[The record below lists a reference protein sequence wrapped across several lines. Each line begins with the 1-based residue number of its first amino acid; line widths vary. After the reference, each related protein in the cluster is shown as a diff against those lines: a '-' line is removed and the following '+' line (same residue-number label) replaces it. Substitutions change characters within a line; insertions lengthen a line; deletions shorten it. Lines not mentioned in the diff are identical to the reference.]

1 MTQSNKKSL
10 TSQLRNVESRIQVLS
25 ERLYNQ
31 DLNNSE
37 SKELN
42 KRKKKLIKT
51 REKLKKRLDF
61 NRIEG
66 YNK

>member
-1 MTQSNKKSL
+1 M
-10 TSQLRNVESRIQVLS
+10 RNVESRIQVLS

>member
-10 TSQLRNVESRIQVLS
+10 TSQLSNVESRIQVLS